1 MKFNFLNPAVFTRQ
15 SVSKRVAVLILLQK
29 RYYLSTGIFCY
40 MNYKCCRKLQAGRE
54 GKAVAIVVTGST
66 RLLVFNEVWQYN
78 LFIFG
83 KQFSNRF
90 S

>member
-1 MKFNFLNPAVFTRQ
+1 
-15 SVSKRVAVLILLQK
+15 
-29 RYYLSTGIFCY
+29 